1 MRKPIHITLSMKK
14 LQYLLLYGLL
24 LLIMSCENDSLRPD
38 TTVLPK
44 TSNLAD
50 LINSGFASKAW
61 YDANKVDIPKV
72 NHNTSRAGSVT
83 FSTIPLDC
91 PDLPREDF
99 EDGANQ
105 IIAFPHPLDQFTN
118 NAAFSTGEIIP
129 GIVMKSSNNFNGQEL
144 VLITAV
150 LGSSSKSVV
159 SNAFSH
165 SFIIEFTAE
174 GVTSV
179 DMDVKDF
186 FGTSTVLVD
195 VFGVGGSLGS
205 TSVPSTTAGSHL
217 GITASEPIIKITLH
231 SLTGGGD
238 GTGGAEGVDNIAFG
252 VCILDADDDGIED
265 ADDNCPTVANPGQED
280 CDADGLGDACDSD
293 DDNDSVADATD
304 VIDCSNTN
312 ATVNIDGCDSN
323 VSNHVFADGS
333 TMMDMILLC
342 AANTSNHGEF
352 VSCVSAL
359 TNQWKKAGL
368 ITGAQKGSIMACAA
382 NAAIP

>member
-1 MRKPIHITLSMKK
+1 MKK
-14 LQYLLLYGLL
+14 LQYLLVFGLL
-24 LLIMSCENDSLRPD
+24 LFLMSCEKDSLRSD

-44 TSNLAD
+44 SSNLAD
-50 LINSGFASKAW
+50 LNATGFDFKAW
-61 YDANKVDIPKV
+61 YESNQVAIPNV
-72 NHNTSRAGSVT
+72 NHSSSRSGSVT
-83 FSTIPLDC
+83 FTTSPLDC

-118 NAAFSTGEIIP
+118 NSAFSTGEIIP
-129 GIVMKSSNNFNGQEL
+129 GIVIKSSNNFNGQEL

-174 GVTSV
+174 GVNSV

-205 TSVPSTTAGSHL
+205 TLVPSTPAGSHL
-217 GITASEPIIKITLH
+217 GIAAAEPVVKITLH

-238 GTGGAEGVDNIAFG
+238 GTGGAEGVDNIGFG
-252 VCILDADDDGIED
+252 VCISDADGDGIED

-280 CDADGLGDACDSD
+280 CDQDGLGDACDND
-293 DDNDSVADATD
+293 DDNDGVADATD
-304 VIDCSNTN
+304 VIDCSNTD
-312 ATVNIDGCDSN
+312 ATVNIDGCNSG
-323 VSNHVFADGS
+323 VANHVFADGS
-333 TMMDMILLC
+333 TMMDKILQC
-342 AANTSNHGEF
+342 AANASNHGEF

-368 ITGAQKGSIMACAA
+368 ITGAQKGAIMACAA
-382 NAAIP
+382 NADIP